1 MQQFKES
8 ATGVF
13 SSAVKTEEAL
23 AKILRDQRIRNSMDD
38 RGGWQDNVFIERLRH
53 SIKYGNLNLKA
64 CEIGPEVR
72 IAR

>member
-1 MQQFKES
+1 
-8 ATGVF
+8 
-13 SSAVKTEEAL
+13 
-23 AKILRDQRIRNSMDD
+23 MDD